1 MQRRWITASAAA
13 LGGIA
18 LLLTAAAPAHAAAP
32 PQAHADRTSDAAR
45 EPLAAGDGWASA
57 GAGTT
62 GGSAATAGQV
72 FTVHDRAGLVAAL
85 AGDAPKIVYVAGVI
99 DANTDDTGAPLT
111 CADYARDGYTLDDYL
126 AAYDPAA
133 WGWEQEPSGPI
144 EDARAASQAAQR
156 ERIDIRVGANTTLI
170 GLPGAEIT
178 GAALQVAN
186 VSNVIVRGL
195 TLTNAFDCFPSWD
208 PTDGETG
215 NWNSEW
221 DLLTVTGSTN
231 VWIDHND
238 LSDGTALDSM
248 QPSYFGR
255 PFQIHDGLLDV
266 VRAADLVTISWN
278 RFHDHDKV
286 MLIGNSDSR
295 TTDRD
300 RLRVTLHHNEFRD
313 LGQRAPRVRFGQV
326 DVYNNHYVQTQRSQ
340 YAFVY
345 SWGLGVE
352 SKLVAEKNA
361 FSVPRDFDVAD
372 IVEVYKGTALSE
384 SGNVVN
390 LRRVDVLGAFNAA
403 NGTSI
408 ADDAGWTPEYRG
420 KAHPAVAVPAL
431 VSVFAGPA
439 GLD

>member
-18 LLLTAAAPAHAAAP
+18 LLLIGAAPAQAAAPAHD
-32 PQAHADRTSDAAR
+32 HRGSDAAR

-62 GGSAATAGQV
+62 GGSAAPAGQV

-111 CADYARDGYTLDDYL
+111 SADYARAGYTLDDYL
-126 AAYDPAA
+126 AAYDPAV

-156 ERIDIRVGANTTLI
+156 ARIDIRVGATTTLI

-178 GAALQVAN
+178 GAALQSAN

-238 LSDGTALDSM
+238 LSDGTALDSL

-255 PFQIHDGLLDV
+255 PFQVHDGLLDV

-295 TTDRD
+295 TTDRGH
-300 RLRVTLHHNEFRD
+300 LRVTLHHNEFRD

-326 DVYNNHYVQTQRSQ
+326 DVYNNHYVQTAHDE
-340 YAFVY
+340 YPYVY

-352 SKLVAEKNA
+352 SKLVAEQNA
-361 FSVPRDFDVAD
+361 FTVAD
-372 IVEVYKGTALSE
+372 GFDPAAIIGVYKGTTITE
-384 SGNVVN
+384 TGNLVN
-390 LRRVDVLGAFNAA
+390 RQPVDVLGAYNAA
-403 NGTSI
+403 NGASI

-420 KAHPAVAVPAL
+420 TVHPAAAVPAL
-431 VSVFAGPA
+431 VSVFAGPD

>member
-1 MQRRWITASAAA
+1 MSPRS
-13 LGGIA
+13 
-18 LLLTAAAPAHAAAP
+18 
-32 PQAHADRTSDAAR
+32 S
-45 EPLAAGDGWASA
+45 
-57 GAGTT
+57 
-62 GGSAATAGQV
+62 
-72 FTVHDRAGLVAAL
+72 
-85 AGDAPKIVYVAGVI
+85 YVSGVI

-111 CADYARDGYTLDDYL
+111 CADYARDGYTLDAYL
-126 AAYDPAA
+126 AAYDPAV
-133 WGWEQEPSGPI
+133 WGWDQEPSGPV

-178 GAALQVAN
+178 GAALQIAN

-195 TLTNAFDCFPSWD
+195 TLTNAHDCFPSWD

-238 LSDGTALDSM
+238 LSDGDALDAL

-266 VRAADLVTISWN
+266 VRAADLVTVSWN

-295 TTDRD
+295 TTDRG

-326 DVYNNHYVQTQRSQ
+326 DAYNNHYVQTSRAASTSSSTPGGSASSRSSSPSGTRSPSR
-340 YAFVY
+340 AT
-345 SWGLGVE
+345 STRPT
-352 SKLVAEKNA
+352 SSRSTRA
-361 FSVPRDFDVAD
+361 PR
-372 IVEVYKGTALSE
+372 SPRR
-384 SGNVVN
+384 GNVVN
-390 LRRVDVLGAFNAA
+390 LRPTDILGAYNAA
-403 NGTSI
+403 NGTEHRGRRRL
-408 ADDAGWTPEYRG
+408 DAAST
-420 KAHPAVAVPAL
+420 ASDVHPAVAVPAL
-431 VSVFAGPA
+431 VSVFAGPT
-439 GLD
+439 GLR

>member
-1 MQRRWITASAAA
+1 MQRRWITAGTAA
-13 LGGIA
+13 LGGVA
-18 LLLTAAAPAHAAAP
+18 LLLTAASPADAIP
-32 PQAHADRTSDAAR
+32 DRRADIPR
-45 EPLAAGDGWASA
+45 ETLADDDGWAAA
-57 GAGTT
+57 GTGTT
-62 GGSAATAGQV
+62 GGSAATPEHV
-72 FTVHDRAGLVAAL
+72 FTVGDRAALVAAV
-85 AGDAPKIVYVAGVI
+85 AGDEPKIVVVSGVI

-111 CADYARDGYTLDDYL
+111 CADYARDGYTLDAYL
-126 AAYDPAA
+126 DAYDPAV
-133 WGWEQEPSGPI
+133 WGWDAEPSGPV

-178 GAALQVAN
+178 GAALQIAN

-195 TLTNAFDCFPSWD
+195 TLTNAHDCFPSWD

-238 LSDGTALDSM
+238 LSDGDALDAL

-295 TTDRD
+295 TTDRG

-326 DVYNNHYVQTQRSQ
+326 DAYNNHYVQASSDE
-340 YAFVY
+340 YPFVY

-352 SKLVAEKNA
+352 AKLVAEKNA
-361 FSVPRDFDVAD
+361 FTVSDGFDPAD
-372 IVEVYKGTALSE
+372 IIEVYKGTAITE
-384 SGNVVN
+384 SGNLVN
-390 LRRVDVLGAFNAA
+390 LRPTDVLGAYNIA
-403 NGTSI
+403 NGTGI
-408 ADDAGWTPEYRG
+408 ADDAGWTPQHRG
-420 KAHPAVAVPAL
+420 EVHPAAAVPAL
-431 VSVFAGPA
+431 VSVFAGPS
-439 GLD
+439 GLR

>member
-1 MQRRWITASAAA
+1 MQRRWITASTAA
-13 LGGIA
+13 LGGVA
-18 LLLTAAAPAHAAAP
+18 LLLTAASPASAIP
-32 PQAHADRTSDAAR
+32 ERRADIPR
-45 EPLAAGDGWASA
+45 ETLADGDGWAAA
-57 GAGTT
+57 GTGTT
-62 GGSAATAGQV
+62 GGSAATPEHV
-72 FTVHDRAGLVAAL
+72 FTVDDRAGLVAAV
-85 AGDAPKIVYVAGVI
+85 AGDEPKIVIVSGVI
-99 DANTDDTGAPLT
+99 DANTDDAGAPLT
-111 CADYARDGYTLDDYL
+111 CAVYARDGYTLDAYL
-126 AAYDPAA
+126 AAYDPAV
-133 WGWEQEPSGPI
+133 WGWDQEPSGPI

-156 ERIDIRVGANTTLI
+156 ARIDIRVGANTTLI

-178 GAALQVAN
+178 GAALQIAN

-195 TLTNAFDCFPSWD
+195 TLTNAHDCFPSWD

-238 LSDGTALDSM
+238 LSDGDALDAL

-295 TTDRD
+295 TTDRG

-326 DVYNNHYVQTQRSQ
+326 DTYNNHYVQTSHDE
-340 YAFVY
+340 YPFVY

-352 SKLVAEKNA
+352 SKLIAERNA
-361 FSVPRDFDVAD
+361 FTVTDGFDPAD
-372 IVEVYKGTALSE
+372 IIEVYKGTAITE
-384 SGNVVN
+384 SGNLVN
-390 LRRVDVLGAFNAA
+390 LRPTDVLGAYNAA

-408 ADDAGWTPEYRG
+408 ADDAGWTPEYRDEV
-420 KAHPAVAVPAL
+420 HPAAAVPAL
-431 VSVFAGPA
+431 VSEFAGPS
-439 GLD
+439 GLR

>member
-1 MQRRWITASAAA
+1 MQRRWITAGVAT
-13 LGGIA
+13 LGGVA
-18 LLLTAAAPAHAAAP
+18 LLLTSAVPAHADP
-32 PQAHADRTSDAAR
+32 SPRTDAAR
-45 EPLAAGDGWASA
+45 ETLAAGDGWASA

-62 GGSAATAGQV
+62 GGSTATPEHV
-72 FTVHDRAGLVAAL
+72 FTVDDRAGLVAAV
-85 AGDAPKIVYVAGVI
+85 AGDEPKIVYVSGVI
-99 DANTDDTGAPLT
+99 DANTDGAGAPLT
-111 CADYARDGYTLDDYL
+111 CADYARGGYTLDAYL
-126 AAYDPAA
+126 AAYDPAV
-133 WGWEQEPSGPI
+133 WGWDSEPSGPV
-144 EDARAASQAAQR
+144 EAARAASQAAQR

-186 VSNVIVRGL
+186 VSNVVIRGL

-238 LSDGTALDSM
+238 LSDGGALDSL
-248 QPSYFGR
+248 QPSHFGR

-295 TTDRD
+295 TTDRGH
-300 RLRVTLHHNEFRD
+300 LRVTLHHNEFRD

-326 DVYNNHYVQTQRSQ
+326 DAYNNHYVQSTHDQ
-340 YAFVY
+340 YPFVY
-345 SWGLGVE
+345 SWGLGIE
-352 SKLVAEKNA
+352 SKLVAEQNA
-361 FSVPRDFDVAD
+361 FTVTKDFDPAA
-372 IVEVYKGTALSE
+372 IIEVYKGTAISE

-390 LRRVDVLGAFNAA
+390 LRPADVLGAYNES
-403 NGTSI
+403 NGTAI

-420 KAHPAVAVPAL
+420 KVHPAVAVPAL
-431 VSVFAGPA
+431 VSVFAGPP
-439 GLD
+439 GLR